1 MTSSA
6 CGIVPVGT
14 TRGLIRIAATVLAVS
29 SLTACVSD
37 RRDWTLSVSNDRA
50 SPIVVRIS
58 DRGGSSEWAV
68 GAISDSLLVKLDHPL
83 DGAVVILDAAD
94 CTVISR
100 PEPMPT
106 VGDVWLFV
114 RYLDPGDTL
123 SAPVEV
129 VRRDGPT
136 MDTPDASPSVACP

>member
-68 GAISDSLLVKLDHPL
+68 GAISDPL